1 MSVAQIKSYLA
12 TIELPCDLTQLP
24 VTAYLVGGSVRDALL
39 QRYKTPV
46 DLDFVLPEGAI
57 ATGREIAQ
65 LYGAGFVI
73 LDQEREIARVVFDQ
87 GTLDLAKQEGG
98 SLDTD
103 LRRRDFSINGIAY
116 NIRQET
122 LVDPLGG
129 MRDLQQGILRMV
141 SAQNLEDDPL
151 RLLRAYRQ
159 AAQLNF
165 QLETNTRSAICA
177 RTSLLKTVAAE
188 RIQAELNYL
197 LSAPLGQQWLTQAIA
212 DGLFDFW
219 LPYGVQVTSEEL
231 GAVTSAIES
240 CLQLGLEYP
249 ELALKAYLATLVTP
263 EPDIAE
269 EELRCLKYARSQIK
283 AIVNTVKLL
292 PQLQQL
298 SAPMSLRQQ
307 YFWFGEVKDILP
319 LLMVRAIATG
329 VAMPMIQP
337 LIQRYLDPQDL
348 VAHPHTL
355 VTGNDLICQLNL
367 SPSPLIGKL
376 LTEIQ
381 IAQIEAKISTP
392 QQAIDFAQG
401 LLSSLDL

>member
-39 QRYKTPV
+39 KRYKTPI
-46 DLDFVLPEGAI
+46 DLDFVLPERAI

-65 LYGAGFVI
+65 LYGAGFVV

-87 GTLDLAKQEGG
+87 GTLDLARQEGD

-103 LRRRDFSINGIAY
+103 LRRRDFSINGMAY
-116 NIRQET
+116 NIQQET

-129 MRDLQQGILRMV
+129 MKDLQQGILRMV

-177 RTSLLKTVAAE
+177 RTSLLQTVAAE

-197 LSAPLGQQWLTQAIA
+197 LSAPQGKQWLTQAIA

-231 GAVTSAIES
+231 TAVTSAIES
-240 CLQLGLEYP
+240 CRQLGLEYP

-263 EPDIAE
+263 EPNLAE
-269 EELRCLKYARSQIK
+269 GELRCLKYARSQIK
-283 AIVNTVKLL
+283 AIVKTVKLL

-307 YFWFGEVKDILP
+307 YFWFREVKDILP
-319 LLMVRAIATG
+319 LLMVRAIATE

-348 VAHPHTL
+348 VAHPQTL

-367 SPSPLIGKL
+367 SPSPLIGEL

-401 LLSSLDL
+401 LLSSLE